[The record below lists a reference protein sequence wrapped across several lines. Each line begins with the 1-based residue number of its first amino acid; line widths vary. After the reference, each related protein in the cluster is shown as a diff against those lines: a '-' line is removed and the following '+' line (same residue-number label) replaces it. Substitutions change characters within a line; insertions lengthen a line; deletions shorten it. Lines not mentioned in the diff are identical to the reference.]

1 MINRTSLLTD
11 LKRLVTTVQDD
22 LRTRAS
28 SAEVPEVGR
37 QLADEYARAKDARRT
52 AATFEAWRE
61 GEITQMAVAWILSCV
76 FARFLEDNSLIDA
89 ARIAGPTQ
97 ERLEDA
103 RDARLAFFRAH
114 PTETDREYLLDL
126 FDALAALPGTADIF
140 GSVNPIRS
148 LATWLSPEAATSL
161 VTFFQAID
169 PATGQLTHDFSDPAW
184 DTRFLGDLYQDLSEA
199 ARKRYA
205 LLQTP
210 DFIEK
215 FLLDRTLDP
224 ALDEFAA
231 EFKAGTFKMIDPACG
246 SGHLVIGSFKRIFE
260 RLLRAEPAASR
271 RELVIRSLA
280 CVHGIDINPFAAAI
294 ARFRLLLA
302 AMQAA
307 DIKRLADAPTFAL
320 QIACGDSLL
329 HSSMIKDDTATQT
342 GLAMAGLHEA
352 AALTKKGR
360 GRKAVKPKADA
371 QDEACDHVYAA
382 ENLNV
387 LRRLLARGQYQA
399 VVANPPYITPKDPI
413 LNERYRKRFGSCH
426 MKYSLSVPF
435 LEQIFLLAAPAG
447 FTGQITANSFM
458 KREFGKKLIE
468 SFFPTQDLTHV
479 IDTSGAYIPGHGTP
493 TVILFGRRRDPVLPQ
508 VRAVM
513 GIRGEPTTPDDPATG
528 LVWTA
533 ITSQTDKAG
542 SMSDFVSVAD
552 TPRASFHSHPWS
564 IGGGGAAELKEQLH
578 SLDNGT
584 LKHEI
589 TCAGFSAIL
598 GEDEA
603 FSARAKST
611 HIRALEANFRRP
623 IIEGDHVR
631 DYSVSW
637 ETEVVFPY
645 SPAIALIDR
654 DEIRAWLWPMRS
666 SLGGRAD
673 FSKRTYAECGRPFW
687 EYHQIPTDRNRI
699 PLSLTYGEV
708 ATHNHFVL
716 DRGGK
721 VFKQTAP
728 VLKLNATS
736 TESHYL
742 ALLGLLNS
750 SVACFWL
757 KQVCQNKG
765 STVDQAGAR
774 QRTDPFED
782 FYQFNA
788 TKLDHFPLPASRPV
802 DITRHIQA
810 IADAQTEVA
819 PAEVIRRWTVGASA
833 DPPPAVWPTLKRA
846 LEDASAIWHSNR
858 RLMIALQE
866 ELDWQCYKLYG
877 LTADELTYPLEQ
889 VPGIDLGQR
898 AFEIVLARQVAAGK
912 TSTTWFER
920 HGSTPITEIPQ
931 HWPADYKALVQQR
944 IDRISGPALD
954 ANIRLIEQPEYKRRW
969 NTTPYAEQ
977 TATALRSWLLD
988 RIESYFDFDGRMN
1001 DAGTPTA
1008 RFPGVKDGEIV
1019 SVARSADEARRDP
1032 LFQEAGEVYR
1042 DDRAFDVLALVSE
1055 LVASEAVPALPVE
1068 RYKPSGLLKRKQW
1081 ERTWELQR
1089 AEDAIDA
1096 RVKLPDGDPNKLT
1109 ADEASREKRKT
1120 VGDIP
1125 VPPKYAQADFLPGPF
1140 WRLRGK
1146 LDVPKERFVSFPNVT
1161 TADGTALVAWA
1172 GSDHLQLAKAVSG
1185 LYVDIRDRQGTQD
1198 DPRLFPLLAVLIDLL
1213 PWLRQYHGDIDPE
1226 FNTSMADSFASFVA
1240 TEGQRLGKSQADLAA
1255 WTPPPKAKRVKKASG
1270 TKKAAAKRSKTNAA
1284 SRPASNS
1291 EASDE

>member
-1 MINRTSLLTD
+1 MINRSTLLAD
-11 LKRLVTTVQDD
+11 LKQLVTTVQDD
-22 LRTRAS
+22 LRIRAS
-28 SAEVPEVGR
+28 SADVPDVGSR
-37 QLADEYARAKDARRT
+37 LADEYARAQAARRT

-76 FARFLEDNSLIDA
+76 FARFLEDNFLVDT

-103 RDARLAFFRAH
+103 RDARLAFFRSH

-126 FDALAALPGTADIF
+126 CDGLAKLPGTADIF

-148 LATWLSPEAATSL
+148 LPAWLSPEAATSL
-161 VTFFQAID
+161 VTFFQTVD
-169 PATGQLTHDFSDPAW
+169 PATGHLAHDFSDPAW

-210 DFIEK
+210 DFVEK
-215 FLLDRTLDP
+215 FLLDRTLEP
-224 ALDEFAA
+224 AIDEFAA

-246 SGHLVIGSFKRIFE
+246 SGHLVIGSFKRIFD

-307 DIKRLADAPTFAL
+307 DIKRLADAPAFAL

-329 HSSMIKDDTATQT
+329 HSSMIKDAPTTQT
-342 GLAMAGLHEA
+342 GLAMAGLDEA
-352 AALTKKGR
+352 AAPTKKGR
-360 GRKAVKPKADA
+360 GGKAAKVKADA
-371 QDEACDHVYAA
+371 QDEACDHVYAV
-382 ENLNV
+382 ENLDV
-387 LRRLLARGQYQA
+387 LRRLLARGQYHA
-399 VVANPPYITPKDPI
+399 VVANPPYITPKDSI

-435 LEQIFLLAAPAG
+435 LEQIFLLAAPTG

-468 SFFPTQDLTHV
+468 EFFKTVDLTHV
-479 IDTSGAYIPGHGTP
+479 IDTSGAYVPGHGTP
-493 TVILFGRRRDPVLPQ
+493 TVILFGRRREPISAT
-508 VRAVM
+508 VRAVL
-513 GIRGEPTTPDDPATG
+513 GIRGEPSTPDEPARG
-528 LVWTA
+528 LVWMA
-533 ITSQTDKAG
+533 ITDQIDHAG
-542 SMSDFVSVAD
+542 STSDFVSVAD
-552 TPRASFHSHPWS
+552 TPRTSFHSHPWS
-564 IGGGGAAELKEQLH
+564 VGGGGAAELKEQL
-578 SLDNGT
+578 DDAET
-584 LKHEI
+584 LLGNVSASIGITSFTLEDDIFLLPPRTRARHRMSHEQ
-589 TCAGFSAIL
+589 
-598 GEDEA
+598 
-603 FSARAKST
+603 ARAMVAGDAVRDWT
-611 HIRALEANFRRP
+611 IA
-623 IIEGDHVR
+623 EGD
-631 DYSVSW
+631 
-637 ETEVVFPY
+637 EVVFPY
-645 SPAIALIDR
+645 SLSLKPIDEDLSLSPLR
-654 DEIRAWLWPMRS
+654 YLWLSRT
-666 SLGGRAD
+666 SLANSKMFGGR
-673 FSKRTYAECGRPFW
+673 SKVEYGLRWYEFGRLTSEKLRT
-687 EYHQIPTDRNRI
+687 
-699 PLSLTYGEV
+699 PLSITFGEV

-716 DRGGK
+716 DRGNK

-728 VLKLNATS
+728 VIKLAADATS
-736 TESHYL
+736 DDHLE
-742 ALLGLLNS
+742 LLGALNG
-750 SVACFWL
+750 SVGGFWL
-757 KQVCQNKG
+757 KQVSHRKG
-765 STVDQAGAR
+765 GAGIGRGNHDEKWEERYAFSSTAIE
-774 QRTDPFED
+774 P
-782 FYQFNA
+782 
-788 TKLDHFPLPASRPV
+788 FPLPSTRPL
-802 DITRHIQA
+802 DITRRIQA
-810 IADAQTEVA
+810 LADAQTEIA
-819 PAEVIRRWTVGASA
+819 PAEVIHRWTVGASA
-833 DPPPAVWPTLKRA
+833 DPPPAFWPTLKRA
-846 LEDASAIWHSNR
+846 LEEASATWHSNR

-920 HGSTPITEIPQ
+920 HGSTPITEIPA
-931 HWPADYKALVQQR
+931 HWPADYKALVQKR
-944 IDRISGPALD
+944 IDRISGQALD

-977 TATALRSWLLD
+977 TATALRGWLLD

-1008 RFPGVKDGEIV
+1008 RFPNVKEGEIL
-1019 SVARSADEARRDP
+1019 SVARITDEARRDP

-1042 DDRAFDVLALVSE
+1042 DDRAFDVLALVTE
-1055 LVASEAVPALPVE
+1055 LVASEAVPALPIE

-1096 RVKLPDGDPNKLT
+1096 RVNLPDGDPNKIS
-1109 ADEASREKRKT
+1109 ADEAAREKQKT

-1146 LDVPKERFVSFPNVT
+1146 LDVPKERFVSFPHVT

-1198 DPRLFPLLAVLIDLL
+1198 DPRLFPLLAVLVDLL
-1213 PWLRQYHGDIDPE
+1213 PWLRQYHGAIDAE
-1226 FNTSMADSFASFVA
+1226 FNTSMAESFASFVA
-1240 TEGQRLGKSQADLAA
+1240 TEGQRLGKSTSDLAA
-1255 WTPPPKAKRVKKASG
+1255 WVPPPKAKRAKKA
-1270 TKKAAAKRSKTNAA
+1270 TAKQRAAAGSAA
-1284 SRPASNS
+1284 PVADD
-1291 EASDE
+1291 EA

>member
-1 MINRTSLLTD
+1 MINRSALLAD

-22 LRTRAS
+22 LRARAS
-28 SAEVPEVGR
+28 SADVPDVGR
-37 QLADEYARAKDARRT
+37 RLADEYARAQAARRT

-76 FARFLEDNSLIDA
+76 FARFLEDNFLVDA
-89 ARIAGPTQ
+89 ARIAGHSQ

-126 FDALAALPGTADIF
+126 FDSLAALPGTADIF
-140 GSVNPIRS
+140 GAVNPIRS
-148 LATWLSPEAATSL
+148 LPAWLSPEAATSL

-169 PATGQLTHDFSDPAW
+169 PGTGNLTHDFSDPEW

-215 FLLDRTLDP
+215 FLLDRTLEP
-224 ALDEFAA
+224 AIDEFSA

-246 SGHLVIGSFKRIFE
+246 SGHLVIGSFKRIFD

-302 AMQAA
+302 AMQAGT
-307 DIKRLADAPTFAL
+307 ITRLADAPAFVL

-329 HSSMIKDDTATQT
+329 HASMIKDDATRQT
-342 GLAMAGLHEA
+342 GLAMDGLDDA
-352 AALTKKGR
+352 AAPAKKGR
-360 GRKAVKPKADA
+360 GGKAVKLKPDA
-371 QDEACDHVYAA
+371 DEACDHVYAA
-382 ENLNV
+382 ENLEV
-387 LRRLLARGQYQA
+387 LQRLLARGQYQA
-399 VVANPPYITPKDPI
+399 VLANPPYIQTTDTV
-413 LNERYRKRFGSCH
+413 LGERYRKRFGSCH
-426 MKYSLSVPF
+426 KQYALSVPF
-435 LEQIFLLAAPAG
+435 LEQIFMLAIESG

-458 KREFGKKLIE
+458 KREFGKKLVEVFIP
-468 SFFPTQDLTHV
+468 SVDVTHV

-493 TVILFGRRRDPVLPQ
+493 TLILFGRRRAPLSST
-508 VRAVM
+508 VRIAM
-513 GIRGEPTTPDDPATG
+513 GIRGEPSTPNDPASG
-528 LVWTA
+528 LVWSA
-533 ITSQTDKAG
+533 ITGQIDQAG
-542 SMSDFVSVAD
+542 STSDFISVAD
-552 TPRASFHSHPWS
+552 SPRETFHRHPWS
-564 IGGGGAAELKEQLH
+564 IACGDAAGLLAALKACTSQLSH
-578 SLDNGT
+578 HVASAGRTTVVGEDDAWIIDFSTARRRRLSNYSLPFG
-584 LKHEI
+584 
-589 TCAGFSAIL
+589 L
-598 GEDEA
+598 GESFRDWCASELPAVVYPYQGIAGEA
-603 FSARAKST
+603 FPA
-611 HIRALEANFRRP
+611 
-623 IIEGDHVR
+623 
-631 DYSVSW
+631 
-637 ETEVVFPY
+637 TEHQ
-645 SPAIALIDR
+645 LIH
-654 DEIRAWLWPMRS
+654 WLWPSRS
-666 SLGGRAD
+666 VLTNRSVFGRTLAQM
-673 FSKRTYAECGRPFW
+673 GRPWW
-687 EYHQIPTDRNRI
+687 EHLEHYREKLRS
-699 PLSLTYGEV
+699 PLSIVVPEV
-708 ATHNHFVL
+708 ATHNQFVF

-721 VFKQTAP
+721 VFKHSTHLQKLPAGTDEQT
-728 VLKLNATS
+728 
-736 TESHYL
+736 HF
-742 ALLGLLNS
+742 ALLGALNS
-750 SVACFWL
+750 STACYWM
-757 KQVCQNKG
+757 KQVCFPKG
-765 STVDQAGAR
+765 GDHVGTEGAR
-774 QRTDPFED
+774 VRRSLWDERYAYNSTSLER
-782 FYQFNA
+782 
-788 TKLDHFPLPASRPV
+788 LPLPPCLPAGLGNKLQSLADV
-802 DITRHIQA
+802 QA
-810 IADAQTEVA
+810 TLA
-819 PAEVIRRWTVGASA
+819 PAEVIRRWAVGASA
-833 DPPPAVWPTLKRA
+833 DPPPSLWPTPKRA
-846 LEDASAIWHSNR
+846 LEEASATWHSNR
-858 RLMIALQE
+858 RRMIALQE

-877 LTADELTYPLEQ
+877 LTADELTYPPEQ
-889 VPGIDLGQR
+889 VPEINLGER
-898 AFEIVLARQVAAGK
+898 AFEIVLARQVVAGK

-920 HGSTPITEIPQ
+920 HGSTPITEIPA
-931 HWPADYKALVQQR
+931 HWPADYKALVQKR

-977 TATALRSWLLD
+977 VTTALSSWLLD

-1001 DAGTPTA
+1001 DSGTPTA
-1008 RFPGVKDGEIV
+1008 RFPNAKDGEIV
-1019 SVARSADEARRDP
+1019 SVARIADEARRDP

-1055 LVASEAVPALPVE
+1055 LIASESVPALPVE

-1089 AEDAIDA
+1089 VEDAIDA
-1096 RVKLPDGDPNKLT
+1096 QVNLPDGDPKKLF
-1109 ADEASREKRKT
+1109 ADEAAREKQKT

-1198 DPRLFPLLAVLIDLL
+1198 DPRLFPLLAVLVDLL

-1226 FNTSMADSFASFVA
+1226 FGISMADSFASFVA
-1240 TEGQRLGKSQADLAA
+1240 TEGQRLGKSISDLAA
-1255 WTPPPKAKRVKKASG
+1255 WTPSPKAKRG
-1270 TKKAAAKRSKTNAA
+1270 KKAAAKRPSKKQPRGPELAEGEEDPSL
-1284 SRPASNS
+1284 SRSP
-1291 EASDE
+1291 